1 MVHLV
6 AQVSAYLQTCP
17 LLDLDQSQG
26 ARVLCS
32 SNRETAMK
40 KMSIIGVLMGAAM
53 VCAAPISLNQ
63 SPDKGLSISLN
74 SAEARIGRPLTPGSV
89 AGVNRRVHR
98 RGGLTNEGH
107 SSHDMGAMAPQP
119 LRCDREWLPRP
130 QVARPRTRLQAG
142 GALRTCDGDLSQ
154 RITLM
159 VALIL
164 YKLSNATA
172 GDAYHLGKTALAV
185 QLQPAPAVGTRW
197 N

>member
-74 SAEARIGRPLTPGSV
+74 SAEARIGRPLTPGSI

-98 RGGLTNEGH
+98 R
-107 SSHDMGAMAPQP
+107 AYR
-119 LRCDREWLPRP
+119 RCAYG
-130 QVARPRTRLQAG
+130 V
-142 GALRTCDGDLSQ
+142 TC
-154 RITLM
+154 
-159 VALIL
+159 
-164 YKLSNATA
+164 Y
-172 GDAYHLGKTALAV
+172 
-185 QLQPAPAVGTRW
+185 
-197 N
+197 